1 MSQTKNSQVSVEKTL
16 SEGAKTDGKGEVNSE
31 EIIENTELSDEQED
45 K

>member
-1 MSQTKNSQVSVEKTL
+1 MSQTKNSQVNVEKTL
-16 SEGAKTDGKGEVNSE
+16 SENAKTDGKAEINLE